1 MDRTYK
7 VSSAAPRMLAT
18 VFCVALIM
26 LVAQVLLGNVELP
39 FVPVETMDA
48 ITAPVMSYAEQT
60 KIALGG
66 VGGFITTVA
75 AVLILLTYVVTAV
88 VGVADTASEFAG
100 HAGMIIFSAFCTSI
114 GIMAMLS
121 IPDFITL
128 FLVFEYVTL
137 TWHKY
142 KVLLVAGY
150 EDRGVVKFAKR
161 WLDGPEDKVI
171 ARHGKI
177 DAWIIHVIG
186 AACELSMIS
195 LFAYTMWYVLM
206 TYTSLGF

>member
-7 VSSAAPRMLAT
+7 VSTAAPRMLAT
-18 VFCVALIM
+18 VFCVAFIS
-26 LVAQVLLGNVELP
+26 LVAQALLGNVELP

-60 KIALGG
+60 KAALGD
-66 VGGFITTVA
+66 VGSFITIAA

-88 VGVADTASEFAG
+88 VGVADTASEFVG

-114 GIMAMLS
+114 GIMATLS
-121 IPDFITL
+121 IQDFITL
-128 FLVFEYVTL
+128 FLVFEYITL

-161 WLDGPEDKVI
+161 WLDGPEDKAI

-177 DAWIIHVIG
+177 DAWIVHIIG

-195 LFAYTMWYVLM
+195 LFAYTMWHVLM

>member
-7 VSSAAPRMLAT
+7 VSTAAPRMLAT
-18 VFCVALIM
+18 VFCVALIS

-39 FVPVETMDA
+39 FVPVEAMDA
-48 ITAPVMSYAEQT
+48 MSVPVMSYAEQT
-60 KIALGG
+60 KAALGDI
-66 VGGFITTVA
+66 GGFITTAA

-150 EDRGVVKFAKR
+150 EDRGIVKFAKR

-177 DAWIIHVIG
+177 DAWIVHVIG

-195 LFAYTMWYVLM
+195 LFAYTMWHVLM

>member
-7 VSSAAPRMLAT
+7 VSSAVPRMLAT
-18 VFCVALIM
+18 VFCVALIS

-39 FVPVETMDA
+39 FVPVDAMDA
-48 ITAPVMSYAEQT
+48 MSVPVMSYAEQT
-60 KIALGG
+60 KAALGDI
-66 VGGFITTVA
+66 GGFITTVA

-88 VGVADTASEFAG
+88 VGFADTASEFAG

-114 GIMAMLS
+114 GIMAALS

-150 EDRGVVKFAKR
+150 EDRGIVKFAKR
-161 WLDGPEDKVI
+161 WLDGPEDNVI
-171 ARHGKI
+171 ATHGKI
-177 DAWIIHVIG
+177 DAWIVHIIG

-195 LFAYTMWYVLM
+195 LFAYTMWHVLM

>member
-1 MDRTYK
+1 
-7 VSSAAPRMLAT
+7 MLAT
-18 VFCVALIM
+18 VFCVALIT
-26 LVAQVLLGNVELP
+26 LVAQVLLGNAELP
-39 FVPVETMDA
+39 FVPVEAMDA
-48 ITAPVMSYAEQT
+48 ISVPVMSYAEQT
-60 KIALGG
+60 KAALGD

-88 VGVADTASEFAG
+88 VGVADTVSEFAG
-100 HAGMIIFSAFCTSI
+100 HAGIIIFSAFCTSI
-114 GIMAMLS
+114 GVMAMLS
-121 IPDFITL
+121 VPDFITL
-128 FLVFEYVTL
+128 FLVFEYITL

-142 KVLLVAGY
+142 KVLFVAGY
-150 EDRGVVKFAKR
+150 DDRGVVKFAKR

-177 DAWIIHVIG
+177 DAWIVHIIG

-195 LFAYTMWYVLM
+195 LFTYTMWHVLM